1 MFFLENFS
9 YSQLNSTIRPI
20 PKKIVDRIVMIAFKM
35 MATIIHTTNIASFS
49 IDFPPFAKCTLLL
62 LYTNKIHM
70 KIAIIPNGK

>member
-1 MFFLENFS
+1 
-9 YSQLNSTIRPI
+9 
-20 PKKIVDRIVMIAFKM
+20 MIAFKM
-35 MATIIHTTNIASFS
+35 MATIIHTTNIASFF